1 MTTPPPPIARW
12 TFLLLFV
19 LMAVGMPA
27 LAALAFARQIVC
39 WGWLTVIPLLAY
51 GASVLSTRPG
61 RLPRLPAALT
71 SNSWPSRRA
80 PWV

>member
-27 LAALAFARQIVC
+27 LAALAFARQIAG

-51 GASVLSTRPG
+51 ETLVLNLGLVAFPDY
-61 RLPRLPAALT
+61 
-71 SNSWPSRRA
+71 RRR
-80 PWV
+80 